1 MYIML
6 WYVQYRMVPNTK
18 HPPILHTS
26 ATIHPT
32 QIAMFTEEN
41 SYILCLC
48 EITFSIARS
57 FFLSLQLVTKLFNLM
72 KISSTYT
79 FICLEKVSLNMES
92 FVITIE
98 SVLTI
103 ESFVI
108 IAENVLLKTYCSL
121 RCETRLRQ
129 ETRPDIGKR
138 WVLYHKFS
146 V

>member
-1 MYIML
+1 MCNTV
-6 WYVQYRMVPNTK
+6 WYQ
-18 HPPILHTS
+18 ILN
-26 ATIHPT
+26 IRRYFILQQQFT
-32 QIAMFTEEN
+32 QHRLQCLQKKEN

-108 IAENVLLKTYCSL
+108 IAEDVLLKTYCSL